1 MAELKTTVVE
11 TITRKYVLEVTAS
24 DLLRLL
30 MRCKEVPRRAEGN
43 FEVREGPIDDGGG
56 TFDLGAEAALGGDV
70 IATVSWVQE
79 VKPVATAEKFEQSIA
94 AGDEAE
100 ARELDESLAEAEA
113 AVKALP
119 KRETVQDLTHPE
131 YVAPLPYGDDE

>member
-11 TITRKYVLEVTAS
+11 TITRKHVLEVTAS

-43 FEVREGPIDDGGG
+43 YEVREGGIEDGGG
-56 TFDLGAEAALGGDV
+56 VLDLGDEAAMGGDV

-79 VKPVATAEKFEQSIA
+79 VKPVVSDIGRVAEERLAEHRATREASVDGMRESDEDAEV
-94 AGDEAE
+94 
-100 ARELDESLAEAEA
+100 RELDESLAEAEA

-119 KRETVQDLTHPE
+119 
-131 YVAPLPYGDDE
+131 GDEA